1 MALCPALGGGA
12 VMEFA
17 NLLRYR
23 LKLSPD
29 AAFAVFAAALLVPS
43 LVVVLL
49 ALALAL
55 ALAAGVTRS
64 RLLLRRHTG
73 QEVLVGLLAGTAAGI
88 GFHFSVA
95 WSTNP
100 GLAGA
105 P

>member
-1 MALCPALGGGA
+1 MAPCPALGGGA

-23 LKLSPD
+23 LKLSLD
-29 AAFAVFAAALLVPS
+29 AAFAVFAAAVLVPS

-55 ALAAGVTRS
+55 AAGVARS